1 MVVRAANGPV
11 VRSVVSDSQMEQ
23 GYRSEVQERALV
35 VSLQMFNLIL
45 ERGVSLLKS
54 QLDSGEEP
62 RMVVSEDMQV
72 LLPAIKVFPLSLAYL
87 MAASIKISFSEK
99 TFTVVTAPERGGKT
113 VRHSNCADLSR

>member
-1 MVVRAANGPV
+1 
-11 VRSVVSDSQMEQ
+11 MEQ

-54 QLDSGEEP
+54 QLDSGKES

-87 MAASIKISFSEK
+87 MGLYQDLFFRE
-99 TFTVVTAPERGGKT
+99 TFTVPGKPR
-113 VRHSNCADLSR
+113 VILIAQILIDVSNLEKNCKKKEIET

>member
-1 MVVRAANGPV
+1 
-11 VRSVVSDSQMEQ
+11 MEQ

-54 QLDSGEEP
+54 QLDSSEEP

-72 LLPAIKVFPLSLAYL
+72 LLPAIKVFPLSTAYL
-87 MAASIKISFSEK
+87 MGASIKISFSK
-99 TFTVVTAPERGGKT
+99 K
-113 VRHSNCADLSR
+113 LSPYRENRVILIAFDSLGQGMLTKKKKKKRRTWN